1 MQNLLQSLHGR
12 ILSRLIGRNSVFYL
26 WCHCQLLWMTQ
37 TFTKCGISSTKSH
50 NTPMFLNPFMFFKH
64 FMWLWT
70 SWKCHQRTT
79 GKFNWHRWCCLCFTC
94 RKGTSHVVTAF
105 ITAQATASAE
115 GGGVVQDLPRGNLL
129 PQVSMQNHHLQ
140 PMIKTMDIS
149 SKICTLENLIGLGG
163 FVGCLFL
170 LEIRWNGEWLGR
182 WLSRHERF
190 ERIAAPK
197 AGGKLKIEYDFS
209 C

>member
-12 ILSRLIGRNSVFYL
+12 VFSDSL
-26 WCHCQLLWMTQ
+26 VGTQ
-37 TFTKCGISSTKSH
+37 PFAFDAIANYFEWHKHFPNVALHPQSH
-50 NTPMFLNPFMFFKH
+50 TTLQCFLNPFMFFKH

-115 GGGVVQDLPRGNLL
+115 GGGVVQDLPRRNVL

-190 ERIAAPK
+190 ERIAGPK